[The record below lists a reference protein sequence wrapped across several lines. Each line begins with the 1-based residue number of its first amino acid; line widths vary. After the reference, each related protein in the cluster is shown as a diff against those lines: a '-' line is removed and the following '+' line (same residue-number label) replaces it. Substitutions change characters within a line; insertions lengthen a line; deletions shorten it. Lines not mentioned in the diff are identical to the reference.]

1 MYIYIYIY
9 LYLSMY
15 TVHTSAGSMLHF
27 SPPFVFHASKKNSQV
42 PFPGAA
48 LRTEMV
54 KNHPG
59 SVLQGLDQ
67 PDSTGDKVRQ

>member
-1 MYIYIYIY
+1 
-9 LYLSMY
+9 MY

-27 SPPFVFHASKKNSQV
+27 SAFCVSCFQKNSQM

-59 SVLQGLDQ
+59 SVIGSTTDQ